1 MKLIDPAG
9 REIKNLRI
17 SVTQRCN
24 LDCIYCH
31 REGEKSHGNEM
42 SIDRIINIVESAAE
56 LGINEIKITGGEPL
70 MRDDIVDIV
79 EGISSVDGI
88 GEISMT
94 TNGTLLKNLAKPLKD
109 AGLNRV
115 NIGCDSLHSNGII
128 EKNRDVILP
137 GLISARKV
145 GLTPIKINMVVL
157 RGINDHEIW
166 NMIEFAKKYKAV
178 LQLIELIP
186 LRRSIYNK
194 YKFSLDTV
202 ERELHR
208 RANKINIRNMQARRQ
223 YILDGVTVEV
233 VRPGREFC
241 MSCSRLRI
249 TSDGKI
255 KPCLMR
261 DDNLVDTDNV
271 NIKDLK
277 LLFME
282 AVSKRGV
289 YYEN

>member
-233 VRPGREFC
+233 VRLGREFC
-241 MSCSRLRI
+241 MGCSRLRI

>member
-137 GLISARKV
+137 GLISARNV

-194 YKFSLDTV
+194 YKFS
-202 ERELHR
+202 
-208 RANKINIRNMQARRQ
+208 
-223 YILDGVTVEV
+223 
-233 VRPGREFC
+233 
-241 MSCSRLRI
+241 
-249 TSDGKI
+249 
-255 KPCLMR
+255 
-261 DDNLVDTDNV
+261 
-271 NIKDLK
+271 
-277 LLFME
+277 
-282 AVSKRGV
+282 
-289 YYEN
+289 

>member
-241 MSCSRLRI
+241 MGCSRLRI

>member
-1 MKLIDPAG
+1 
-9 REIKNLRI
+9 
-17 SVTQRCN
+17 
-24 LDCIYCH
+24 
-31 REGEKSHGNEM
+31 
-42 SIDRIINIVESAAE
+42 
-56 LGINEIKITGGEPL
+56 
-70 MRDDIVDIV
+70 
-79 EGISSVDGI
+79 
-88 GEISMT
+88 
-94 TNGTLLKNLAKPLKD
+94 
-109 AGLNRV
+109 
-115 NIGCDSLHSNGII
+115 
-128 EKNRDVILP
+128 
-137 GLISARKV
+137 
-145 GLTPIKINMVVL
+145 
-157 RGINDHEIW
+157 
-166 NMIEFAKKYKAV
+166 V

-233 VRPGREFC
+233 VRLGREFC
-241 MSCSRLRI
+241 MGCSRLRI